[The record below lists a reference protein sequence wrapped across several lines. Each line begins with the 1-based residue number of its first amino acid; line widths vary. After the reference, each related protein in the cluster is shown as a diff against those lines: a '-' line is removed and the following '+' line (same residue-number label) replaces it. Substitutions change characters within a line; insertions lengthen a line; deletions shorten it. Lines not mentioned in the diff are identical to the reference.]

1 MRCFRRGLHPST
13 AVLAPTRLVPSS
25 STPPS
30 TAPSECSSTMPR
42 SATSFKYNPLSTS
55 HYDTGT
61 TTSSNNS
68 YCLSNGTKSEGSR
81 GGKKA
86 VNNKTSLLGEP
97 PPLHPNLAQNTVLLN
112 SAPILFN
119 DNQGDGLLPL
129 PDNIKSLAVHT
140 NTMGNS
146 CCLFTG
152 NKLFINN
159 NNTNSNT
166 AQGMPQNTISQT
178 NKYKSSKKLS
188 RPSRNN
194 SNTVRRYS
202 TTESDDQT
210 GKYY

>member
-1 MRCFRRGLHPST
+1 
-13 AVLAPTRLVPSS
+13 
-25 STPPS
+25 
-30 TAPSECSSTMPR
+30 MPR

-86 VNNKTSLLGEP
+86 SNNKTSLLGEP
-97 PPLHPNLAQNTVLLN
+97 PPLHSSLLHNSHVLN
-112 SAPILFN
+112 STPIPFN
-119 DNQGDGLLPL
+119 ANQGDGLLPL
-129 PDNIKSLAVHT
+129 PDNIKPLGVHT
-140 NTMGNS
+140 NAMGNP
-146 CCLFTG
+146 CCLFTET
-152 NKLFINN
+152 KLFTNN
-159 NNTNSNT
+159 KMTHSKI
-166 AQGMPQNTISQT
+166 AQGTPQNILSQT
-178 NKYKSSKKLS
+178 NKYKSSKKVT